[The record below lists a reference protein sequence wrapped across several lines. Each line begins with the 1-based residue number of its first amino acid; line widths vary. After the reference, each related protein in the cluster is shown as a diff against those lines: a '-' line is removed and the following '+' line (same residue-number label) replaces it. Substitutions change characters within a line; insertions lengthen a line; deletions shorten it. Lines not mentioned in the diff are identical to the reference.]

1 MTDSVLQR
9 IAARANDNVETAE
22 AEQLDD
28 LGVFGW
34 LRGVRDRA
42 VMLELR
48 KKDGNILAVGYAWLD
63 KVEFNPSQ
71 GIVLCLGGQKITIRG
86 RNLNEELRPNVR
98 LFQGLCRH
106 RVPWIQEADEATFME
121 SQGRGTLVEEIEW

>member
-1 MTDSVLQR
+1 MTDSLFQR
-9 IAARANDNVETAE
+9 LTHRGDHAE
-22 AEQLDD
+22 ASDTEQLDD

-63 KVEFNPSQ
+63 RLEFNPSQ
-71 GIVLCLGGQKITIRG
+71 GIVLSLGGHKITIRG
-86 RNLNEELRPNVR
+86 RDLNAEIRPNVR

-106 RVPWIQEADEATFME
+106 RVPWIQEADSAQFME
-121 SQGRGTLVEEIEW
+121 SRGHGPLIEEIDW

>member
-1 MTDSVLQR
+1 MNDSVLQR
-9 IAARANDNVETAE
+9 FAVRSNDNIDAAE
-22 AEQLDD
+22 AEQLED

-48 KKDGNILAVGYAWLD
+48 KKDGNVLAVGYAWLD
-63 KVEFNPSQ
+63 KVEFNPSL
-71 GIVLCLGGQKITIRG
+71 GIVLCLGGQKITVRG
-86 RNLNEELRPNVR
+86 RNLNSEVRPNVR

-106 RVPWIQEADEATFME
+106 RVPWIQEADEAMFME
-121 SQGRGTLVEEIEW
+121 SGGQGPLIEEIEW